1 MLMKE
6 INIIKISIQDYLTAD
21 ILKILVYPLLG
32 SLVVLYI
39 SFFVIA
45 DMGLDSLEQS
55 TIQIQQHQTTIENGV
70 VNTEQTNETYTGSGI
85 VDFLLKHTITSW
97 IVGFLVYTIG
107 FFAIGYLSIF
117 VSVFIV
123 GLLTP
128 KILSII
134 HKRHYQKI
142 QFEGFGTISNGLWK
156 LFKSAVVM
164 VVLFLLL
171 IPLYFIPFINIIA
184 INLPFFYFFHKMLH
198 FDVGAT
204 LLSKEQFSFIYYHNR
219 STMRYRSLFLYIISL
234 IPFVAFFIS
243 VFYIVY
249 LGHGYFDAI
258 KNNSTNE
265 SNSLIR
271 NN

>member
-1 MLMKE
+1 MKE
-6 INIIKISIQDYLTAD
+6 LNIIKKSIKDYFTSD
-21 ILKILVYPLLG
+21 ILKILIYPLLG
-32 SLVVLYI
+32 SLVVLYV
-39 SFFVIA
+39 SFFILA
-45 DMGLDSLEQS
+45 DFTLDSLEQS

-70 VNTEQTNETYTGSGI
+70 VNTEQTHETYTGSGI

-117 VSVFIV
+117 ISVFIV

-134 HKRHYQKI
+134 QKRHYSDI
-142 QFEGFGTISNGLWK
+142 PLEGFGNISNSLWK
-156 LFKSAVVM
+156 LLKSIIVM
-164 VVLFLLL
+164 IVLFLLL
-171 IPLYFIPFINIIA
+171 IPLYFIPLINIIA

-198 FDVGAT
+198 FDVGST
-204 LLSKEQFSFIYYHNR
+204 ILNQEKFSFIYYTNR
-219 STMRYRSLFLYIISL
+219 YPMRYRSLLLYVVSL
-234 IPFVAFFIS
+234 VPFAAFFIS

-258 KNNSTNE
+258 KNNSINE
-265 SNSLIR
+265 RNSLIR